1 MTLFEAIILGI
12 IQGITEFFPISS
24 SGHLV
29 LGQTFMNIT
38 TDNFFQFSVFVHIAT
53 LLAVL
58 IYFRQ
63 IIIDT
68 IKGVLRKDRQSLILT
83 GCLIIATIPAV
94 IVALTLSDA
103 IDSFFSTPTPVFI
116 AMICTG
122 LVFIVGELIAKKI
135 PKKEHPNYITA
146 LFIGII
152 QSIAIIPG
160 VSRSGSTLIAGM
172 LTGLT
177 REKAAEFS
185 FLMAIPAIAGAGL
198 FATLDGLEENVKI
211 EWGPYIAGFI
221 ASFLAGYAAIYLLMK
236 LYKKYSLVWF
246 AVYLL
251 VIPIIGL
258 IWQLQLFH

>member
-1 MTLFEAIILGI
+1 MSIFEAIILGLL
-12 IQGITEFFPISS
+12 QGVTEFFPISS

-29 LGQTFMNIT
+29 LGETFLKINS
-38 TDNFFQFSVFVHIAT
+38 DNFFQFSVFVHIAT

-63 IIIDT
+63 IILDT
-68 IKGVLRKDRQSLILT
+68 IKGVFKKDKQSLILT
-83 GCLIIATIPAV
+83 GCLIISTIPAV
-94 IVALTLSDA
+94 IVALTISDSIDA
-103 IDSFFSTPTPVFI
+103 IFSTPTPVFI

-122 LVFIVGELIAKKI
+122 LVFIAGEFIAKRV

-172 LTGLT
+172 LTGLP
-177 REKAAEFS
+177 REKSAEFS

-198 FATLDGLEENVKI
+198 FASLDAIEEGVQI
-211 EWGPYIAGFI
+211 EWGPYIAGFV

-236 LYKKYSLVWF
+236 LYKKHSLLWF
-246 AVYLL
+246 AGYLL
-251 VIPIIGL
+251 VIPTVGL
-258 IWQLQLFH
+258 IIINF